1 MPGTEGLHMGFYII
15 ARHAVAVIHI
25 LQGII
30 PAKAVAVHHA
40 FHQAANIQ
48 KADLILQEQAHSFLV
63 GTVCGAGAKAALADR
78 LFGGCQAS
86 ATSKLRCLRAAKSSS
101 GTGLGRRSGQ
111 VRAYWIGMRI
121 SGTPS

>member
-1 MPGTEGLHMGFYII
+1 MGFYII

-78 LFGGCQAS
+78 LFGGCQA
-86 ATSKLRCLRAAKSSS
+86 AERFIIRHIKAQMLEGSKIQFRHRAGQTVRPGQGILDRNAHIRHAQLR
-101 GTGLGRRSGQ
+101 
-111 VRAYWIGMRI
+111 
-121 SGTPS
+121 